1 MNNHYPLSN
10 HSDFEVMITSPLS
23 SYEQKILLKLYMP
36 LIGNKAVS
44 LYQSLYSFVS
54 ESMYESE
61 IEKHEKIV
69 RMMHLRSIEKFQEL
83 SNKLQAIGL
92 LDLFYKDGLYI
103 YSLKKPLEPSDY
115 FNNIELS
122 TLLEYELGHEG
133 YLNIYFE
140 FMMRKLD
147 INKFENITS
156 SFNDVFDIELS
167 DTIEVNL
174 NKYNSKN
181 NGIIINNKDFDYDQF
196 MILTSTHDIIEN
208 AYFTDQ
214 EFIDIINRYS
224 FLYHLNP
231 EEMKNVVIMS
241 CYENKKVSYQEIRF
255 NAKKVYEEKNQ
266 RIGMIPKNIVKQTST
281 SNDKLIRYLEM
292 ASPNDFV
299 KNKTGVELTSTE
311 IEMFDR
317 LLLETSINIGTLN
330 VLIGYVLENLNG
342 EIPSYNYFLKVIN
355 TWKRSGVKSTQD
367 AIDQISGKTK
377 TTNKKSYKPKKDVPD
392 WYQGYVD
399 DINKKNENNN
409 TVKNTKES
417 GDLEA
422 LKDFFNPTNKE

>member
-1 MNNHYPLSN
+1 MNNHYPISN
-10 HSDFEVMITSPLS
+10 HSDFEVMIPSPLS
-23 SYEQKILLKLYMP
+23 NYEQKILLKLYMP
-36 LIGNKAVS
+36 LIGNKAIS
-44 LYQSLYSFVS
+44 LYQSFYSFVLDN
-54 ESMYESE
+54 MFESE

-92 LDLFYKDGLYI
+92 LDLYYKDGLYI
-103 YSLKKPLEPSDY
+103 YLLKKPLDPHEY

-133 YLNIYFE
+133 YLDVYLE

-147 INKFENITS
+147 INKFENITRC
-156 SFNDVFDIELS
+156 FNDVFDIELS
-167 DTIEVNL
+167 DTIEINL
-174 NKYNSKN
+174 NRNNNKN
-181 NGIIINNKDFDYDQF
+181 NGIVINSKDFDYDQF
-196 MILTSTHDIIEN
+196 MILTSTHDIIDTL
-208 AYFTDQ
+208 YFTDQ
-214 EFIDIINRYS
+214 EFIDIIYRYS

-241 CYENKKVSYQEIRF
+241 CDENKKISYQEIRI

-266 RIGMIPKNIVKQTST
+266 RIGIIPKNIVNQTST
-281 SNDKLIRYLEM
+281 SNDKLIRYLEI

-317 LLLETSINIGTLN
+317 LLLETNINIGTLN

-377 TTNKKSYKPKKDVPD
+377 STNKKSYKPKKDVPD
-392 WYQGYVD
+392 WYQGYVE
-399 DINKKNENNN
+399 DINKRNENN
-409 TVKNTKES
+409 TSKKES

-422 LKDFFNPTNKE
+422 LKDFFNPSNKE